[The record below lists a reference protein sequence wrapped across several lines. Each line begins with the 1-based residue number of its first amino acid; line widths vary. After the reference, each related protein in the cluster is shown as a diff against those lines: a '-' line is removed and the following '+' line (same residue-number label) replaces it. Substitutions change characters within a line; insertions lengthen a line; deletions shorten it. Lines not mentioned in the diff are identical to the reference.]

1 MTTKPTKIDGVVPV
15 LPVPFCEDESIDEKS
30 LARLAEFT
38 ATHGAAAM
46 CLPAYGSEFYKLTE
60 AEREQVIGIVI
71 KAAGGRIP
79 VIAQANHGSAKIAAQ
94 LAKRYVSMGADL
106 ISFAVP
112 RQFAATEA
120 DVLRFCGT
128 ICDAVDVPILI
139 QDFNPGGPTIGA
151 EFIETL
157 HRNHRNFAYAKLEEP
172 LIIDKLA
179 RIRDRVGGHVGILEG
194 WGGFYMLEA
203 IPLGICGL
211 MPGVPLLEIL
221 DRVYMAKKSGDDARA
236 YDLYGSVLPFIA
248 FTLQDFEIF
257 LQVEKR
263 LLVRRGLIAE
273 HTLRGL
279 TYSLSPEYEAHV
291 DFLCEQVMRVF
302 EQEQL
307 DSI

>member
-1 MTTKPTKIDGVVPV
+1 MINIDGVVPV
-15 LPVPFCEDESIDEKS
+15 LPVPFHKDESIDEKS

-60 AEREQVIGIVI
+60 AERERVIGIAI
-71 KAAGGRIP
+71 EANAGRIP
-79 VIAQANHGSAKIAAQ
+79 VVTQANHGSAGVAAQ
-94 LAKRYVSMGADL
+94 LAKRYASIGADV
-106 ISFAVP
+106 ISFAIP
-112 RQFAATEA
+112 RMFATTDA

-139 QDFNPGGPTIGA
+139 QDFNPGGPTIDA

-157 HRNHRNFAYAKLEEP
+157 HRNHPNFSYAKLEEP

-179 RIRDRVGGHVGILEG
+179 RIRDRVGDSVGILEG

-221 DRVYMAKKSGDDARA
+221 DRVYRAKKAGEDARA

-279 TYSLSPEYEAHV
+279 TYSLSPECEAHV
-291 DFLCEQVMRVF
+291 DFLCTQVMRVF
-302 EQEQL
+302 EQEKLEAQPAL
-307 DSI
+307 